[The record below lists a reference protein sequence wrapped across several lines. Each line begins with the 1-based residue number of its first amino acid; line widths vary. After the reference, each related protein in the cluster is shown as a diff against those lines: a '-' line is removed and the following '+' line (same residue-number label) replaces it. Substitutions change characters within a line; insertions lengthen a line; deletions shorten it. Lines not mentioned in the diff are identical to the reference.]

1 MLCSSVPRIALLSM
15 NFRLSHFFAPYTF
28 LTWRRMPCL
37 RQKVDDR
44 GKIRLIT
51 GKPAYWATCI
61 GRFVLFCA
69 FQSAESCQISHLE
82 KKMPLS
88 QVKLFKP
95 PVVRE
100 TISIIQK
107 TFSRTGVF
115 LPYKSNK
122 NIAAPWD
129 LLYEFNPLIDS
140 SWDLRRDSCI
150 AKAKLVD
157 QSQPATS
164 RHANCYAACK

>member
-69 FQSAESCQISHLE
+69 FQSAESCRKISHLE
-82 KKMPLS
+82 NKNALIA
-88 QVKLFKP
+88 VKLFKP

-100 TISIIQK
+100 TLTIIQK
-107 TFSRTGVF
+107 TFLQTGVY

-122 NIAAPWD
+122 NIAAPQWD
-129 LLYEFNPLIDS
+129 LLQPFDWQQP
-140 SWDLRRDSCI
+140 RP
-150 AKAKLVD
+150 AKRLVYS
-157 QSQPATS
+157 QS
-164 RHANCYAACK
+164 